1 MSTPTTYSAKTP
13 LIIGILATL
22 VLVGGF
28 GSWAAITNISGAII
42 ASGQIEVDKNRQI
55 VQHPDG
61 GVVAEILVDEG
72 DPVIAGQTLIQ
83 LDPTLLQS
91 EQTIIE
97 DQLFELRARRGRLV
111 AERDN
116 VDAISFDP
124 DLIERSK
131 TDADVADLMNGQDRL
146 FTARLE
152 TMQAQIEALGK
163 RRGQINN
170 QIEGIDAQLVALDEQ
185 IALIKE
191 ELEGQ
196 QSLLERGLAQAARVL
211 ALQRTEAQLS
221 GQVGDLT
228 ARRAESEG
236 RITEIDIE
244 INSLM
249 IQRREAAISQ
259 LRDQQFRELELEERF
274 RALAERLDR
283 MTITAPVSGVIY
295 GLSIYT
301 PRSVIRAAEPVMYLI
316 PQDRPLVIAAQVE
329 PIHIDKLFIGQDV
342 MMRFSA
348 FDQRTTPEL
357 FGKVTQ
363 ISADAFTDEATR
375 MSYYRAEIVLN
386 EEELLKLPE
395 GVQLIPGMPVESFIR
410 TADRTPLDYLLKPLT
425 DYFTKA
431 FRES

>member
-28 GSWAAITNISGAII
+28 GSWAAMTNISGAII

>member
-1 MSTPTTYSAKTP
+1 MNTPTTYSAKTP

-386 EEELLKLPE
+386 EEELSKLPE